1 MAKPKPF
8 LLCAVALLCILLTS
22 CASERL
28 LLQSGPTPAWA
39 TQPPAEAADAL
50 LFAGQAVGRNVLDER
65 SMRDRALE
73 DARSQIAGLL
83 ETKVVAKSREQIR
96 REGDAPGGRELSEAE
111 YARLVR
117 TSVEQSIRSVS
128 QEAKYWEKWLI
139 DPCLF
144 RHSFIRYKYYVLAAY
159 PRAEYERNLQ
169 RFTRLVVERA
179 QARELIKL
187 GRPRE
192 AAQLLEALLDDYPGA
207 PVPVRL
213 ALAEAYEDAG
223 MLDSAEGVLEA
234 ALDLTEDDAELARI
248 SERIERLR
256 GIFPDLSG
264 RSAYVVFEWGADN
277 EVSLDVVR
285 PWIEDACARSR
296 LDVAAIETVATGALS
311 RDAAARAKKSGA
323 DWLIAVRMRRMRARD
338 RIEPY
343 GLEAYEVQ
351 AECTTR
357 VVSTANGDL
366 LTSSSITRRGL
377 GRDRSSAERSAH
389 RDAVLNALRRSF
401 MSLASLESNQ

>member
-264 RSAYVVFEWGADN
+264 RSAYVVFGWGADN

-311 RDAAARAKKSGA
+311 RDAAARAQKSGA